1 MIVNNF
7 KTKYNIH
14 KGGYNVLFGYK
25 RFGLFQCWTTYPN
38 NFTKLGDA
46 VDYGLRYT
54 GKRLPLP
61 VKSNFH
67 IIMELLIVSMI
78 LAFFIYGITSC

>member
-1 MIVNNF
+1 MMVNKF

-14 KGGYNVLFGYK
+14 KGGFNVLFGYK
-25 RFGLFQCWTTYPN
+25 RFGL
-38 NFTKLGDA
+38 L
-46 VDYGLRYT
+46 
-54 GKRLPLP
+54 